1 MLPPIMFSVPIPSH
15 LLRRVSLFA
24 LITAAFGLAACANV
38 PKASVDTPVAAE
50 ALASA
55 ASLRGEAGNWPA
67 QDWWKGFN
75 DPQLNALMAEGLA
88 NAPDIKAAAA
98 RMKKADAMFDQIKA
112 GLEPT
117 LTLNTSVVEAK
128 QSLNTGFPPAFK
140 SFLPSGYLP
149 QARATLDANYDIDLW
164 GKSRAALRGTLGQA
178 QATALEAQV
187 TKQALTASIARAY
200 VELDRLY
207 QERDDIA
214 EIHHGAD
221 IRVELVQARLD
232 HNIDDMD
239 TLLSA
244 KDDQAKVAQRLSAID
259 GAIHIQSNLI
269 AALIGASP
277 DRGLSLTRPKLT
289 PAGVDTLPDDVRA
302 NLLGRRPD
310 VQAARLRVEA
320 AGHQIKYYK
329 ADFYPNVKLNASW
342 GVQAIGLQYLGQP
355 DSQIGSIGPA
365 VSLPIFKGGQ
375 LRAQY
380 RSAEAD
386 YNTAVAAYD
395 QALVQAMQQV
405 ADAAAGTRSTVAQ
418 LKQTQTRVTSAQTTY
433 DLSKA
438 RYAKGIGTKVDVLA
452 AHSALIAAEL
462 DESNIMAQA
471 YNDRISF
478 IAALGGGFQTQ

>member
-1 MLPPIMFSVPIPSH
+1 MLPPIMFSVPIPST

-24 LITAAFGLAACANV
+24 LITAAFGLAACASI

-55 ASLRGEAGNWPA
+55 ETFKGEAGTWPA

-75 DPQLNALMAEGLA
+75 DPQLNALMDEAFA
-88 NAPDIKAAAA
+88 NAPDLKAAAA

-112 GLEPT
+112 GMEPT
-117 LTLNTSVVEAK
+117 LTLNASVIETK
-128 QSLNTGFPPAFK
+128 QSLNMGFPNAFK

-149 QARATLDANYDIDLW
+149 QGRATLDANYDIDLW
-164 GKSRAALRGTLGQA
+164 GKSHAALKGTLGQA
-178 QATALEAQV
+178 QATALEAEV
-187 TKQALTASIARAY
+187 TKQTLTASIARAY

-207 QERDDIA
+207 QERDDLS
-214 EIHHGAD
+214 EINRGAG
-221 IRVELVQARLD
+221 IRVDLVQARLE
-232 HNIDDMD
+232 HNLDDMD
-239 TLLSA
+239 TLLRA

-259 GAIHIQSNLI
+259 GAIRIQSNLI
-269 AALIGASP
+269 SALVGAGP
-277 DRGLSLTRPKLT
+277 DRGLGLTRPKLA
-289 PAGVDTLPDDVRA
+289 PAGVDSLPDDVRV

-310 VQAARLRVEA
+310 VQAARLHVEA

-342 GVQAIGLQYLGQP
+342 GVQSVSLQYLGQP

-365 VSLPIFKGGQ
+365 ISLPIFKGGQ

-386 YNTAVAAYD
+386 YDAAVATYD
-395 QALVQAMQQV
+395 QTLVQAMQQV
-405 ADAAAGTRSTVAQ
+405 ADAAAGTQSTVSQ
-418 LKQTQTRVTSAQTTY
+418 LKQAQARTASAQSTY

-438 RYAKGIGTKVDVLA
+438 RFGKGIGTKVDVLA
-452 AHSALIAAEL
+452 AHSALIAAQL
-462 DESNIMAQA
+462 DESNLTAQA
-471 YNDRISF
+471 YNDRIRF